1 MVSRN
6 PYPRGRKRG
15 NPPRSGTGSSANP
28 NSNDKQEES
37 ESTAPA
43 TPGGNDDTDEQCLE
57 HAQTLYQNRQSAV
70 YASYGATWLSDQ
82 LNKSK
87 CCMIA
92 WECKTC
98 LKDINQ
104 PAHDRLCSNL
114 LTHAG
119 RCKLKNS
126 KASKN
131 KTLRLVG
138 ISGTGEIDPQE
149 GVNPFS
155 ALQEDSL
162 KKLMHLTI
170 VKNLP
175 TRKMV
180 SKAIHMLYTCV
191 QEQLLHELE
200 MSSFVVDDLP
210 TGHPSLFASKA
221 DSLSHGD
228 VQIHE
233 GAIYLGVNAWQTP
246 NGFDIIGVVI
256 YRLIDDGKV
265 ICIGPPLP
273 AMPLD
278 FVQLTQSHTGKYL
291 ARMVQFVVEKFGLE
305 NQICGIVSD
314 NASNKATMIEELAK
328 LDWKRFEASGTGEI
342 KESDDEEEAQEL
354 VNSFQTGDNRVV
366 SDSNDGGDEDK
377 PVVNDGEL
385 AEEDEL
391 TLEDVEDL
399 EDEEE
404 DDFRAITFK
413 LKKSPNSKARFIE
426 ICQESQCQKPHN
438 IERDVPTLDA
448 TIIWQRDKQMGTN
461 RNVHINQGD
470 LDLAQDLVRVLGPF
484 YEITLQLSTISSSR
498 VADVVVSINQI
509 TAELSTVIANVN
521 GNYPPALQ
529 NACQAGLQITNK
541 YYSLTDC
548 SPIYRIAMVLHPS
561 FKDKYFKLSKWPQSW
576 IDKAINLTR
585 QMYETWYKPKTQSTS
600 TQPKKGPP
608 KPQTGVLAGLGA
620 AALARSTELL
630 SDPINIW
637 LLGGLILDEGAP
649 VNRLKWWINQKRT
662 GNTHH
667 GLLQMALD
675 VLCCP
680 ATTVDVER
688 NFNFGR
694 DYVSCRRHNL
704 HLKSVSRGMALSFY
718 SKNKKIKPLA
728 LHEYMT
734 KRNNKIKMGVK
745 DRAKNVQDVVT
756 VE

>member
-43 TPGGNDDTDEQCLE
+43 TLAGMMILMNSVLNTHRHYIRIDK
-57 HAQTLYQNRQSAV
+57 
-70 YASYGATWLSDQ
+70 

-256 YRLIDDGKV
+256 YRLIDDGK
-265 ICIGPPLP
+265 G
-273 AMPLD
+273 
-278 FVQLTQSHTGKYL
+278 T
-291 ARMVQFVVEKFGLE
+291 FGT
-305 NQICGIVSD
+305 S
-314 NASNKATMIEELAK
+314 ATTAILQPFGRAK
-328 LDWKRFEASGTGEI
+328 KASGTGEI

-404 DDFRAITFK
+404 DDVYT
-413 LKKSPNSKARFIE
+413 
-426 ICQESQCQKPHN
+426 
-438 IERDVPTLDA
+438 
-448 TIIWQRDKQMGTN
+448 
-461 RNVHINQGD
+461 
-470 LDLAQDLVRVLGPF
+470 
-484 YEITLQLSTISSSR
+484 
-498 VADVVVSINQI
+498 
-509 TAELSTVIANVN
+509 
-521 GNYPPALQ
+521 
-529 NACQAGLQITNK
+529 
-541 YYSLTDC
+541 
-548 SPIYRIAMVLHPS
+548 
-561 FKDKYFKLSKWPQSW
+561 
-576 IDKAINLTR
+576 
-585 QMYETWYKPKTQSTS
+585 STS
-600 TQPKKGPP
+600 
-608 KPQTGVLAGLGA
+608 
-620 AALARSTELL
+620 
-630 SDPINIW
+630 
-637 LLGGLILDEGAP
+637 
-649 VNRLKWWINQKRT
+649 
-662 GNTHH
+662 
-667 GLLQMALD
+667 
-675 VLCCP
+675 
-680 ATTVDVER
+680 
-688 NFNFGR
+688 
-694 DYVSCRRHNL
+694 CR
-704 HLKSVSRGMALSFY
+704 
-718 SKNKKIKPLA
+718 
-728 LHEYMT
+728 
-734 KRNNKIKMGVK
+734 
-745 DRAKNVQDVVT
+745 
-756 VE
+756 